1 MKPNIIVIGDI
12 MLDHNIF
19 CNITKIANEK
29 PIPVFEYN
37 KEEYKLGGCGN
48 VINNLDSLGCNK
60 LFILSAIGID
70 QNSKIIL
77 NLLNNINNLEQ
88 YIFQDSTL
96 VTTTKKR
103 YFSRSDLLFRIDNE
117 NISPYNNVFTY
128 ILEQFKIIIE
138 KNHIDCVIFSD
149 YAKGILNEVICR
161 EIINICNEKNIITVV
176 DPKDNF
182 LKYKNCTIMK
192 PNKSEASKFL
202 GNITNIEDAHKK
214 LMAQIECKY
223 SLITLSEKGLTV
235 YDGMKVINTNYESN
249 EVFDVTGAGDI
260 ITAIFG
266 FFINKYNIEL
276 VAKYASYVATKSVK
290 YLGVYKITQT
300 DIISA
305 RNYYNNTKEIYFE
318 ELQMLPKDKK
328 IVFTNGCFDLLHTG
342 HINTLTFAKNQGD
355 ILIVGLNSDKSVK
368 RLKGESRPIHD
379 ENTRLQLLSSMY
391 YIDYI
396 IMFDD
401 DTPLN
406 ILKILEPNILVKGG
420 DYSVDNIIGKEY
432 VKNIIIAPFK
442 NGISTTSTINRILN

>member
-29 PIPVFEYN
+29 PIPVFEYH

-290 YLGVYKITQT
+290 YLGVYKITHT

-406 ILKILEPNILVKGG
+406 ILKILQPNILVKGG